1 MKSKKRP
8 EDINITHTKVEIPK
22 EELEMR
28 LKQAVAALIK
38 IAKS

>member
-8 EDINITHTKVEIPK
+8 EDITITHIKGEIPT